1 MFLAALAVQTS
12 SNHVVAM
19 AKVTLGSS
27 FTPTDTLLTVRDFAA
42 KAAWLGK
49 HVLKKLVNWIH
60 VSACIMVGKRGNN

>member
-1 MFLAALAVQTS
+1 MFLAASTVQTS
-12 SNHVVAM
+12 SNHVVAV

-49 HVLKKLVNWIH
+49 HLLKNLANWIP
-60 VSACIMVGKRGNN
+60 VSACIMLGKRRNN

>member
-1 MFLAALAVQTS
+1 V
-12 SNHVVAM
+12 

-49 HVLKKLVNWIH
+49 HLLKNLANWIP
-60 VSACIMVGKRGNN
+60 VSACIMVGKRRNN